1 LVFNVRMDTILYL
14 GIGGDIMEIIGFIIF
29 IILMVRGI
37 RSDRK
42 LKKEGKK
49 KEIHSVCHLI
59 SR

>member
-1 LVFNVRMDTILYL
+1 MDTILYL